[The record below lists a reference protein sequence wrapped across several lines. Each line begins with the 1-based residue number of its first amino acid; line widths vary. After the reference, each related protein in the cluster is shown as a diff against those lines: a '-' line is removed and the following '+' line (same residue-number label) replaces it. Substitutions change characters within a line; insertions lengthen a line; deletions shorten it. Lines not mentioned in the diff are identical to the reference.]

1 MKIKIK
7 RNREIA
13 RKLENSL
20 FCGLVIS
27 VLLSIISFGAS
38 CGEIRQDVLRMHVI
52 ANSDSAEDQAVKL
65 KVRDAVLEAGEDLFD
80 GTLTAEGAEQVLDS
94 DIERLQNA
102 AQNVLTENGFDYGV
116 RVEIGKDYFNTRTY
130 DGEVT
135 LPAGEYEAVRVILGE
150 GQGQNWWCVMF
161 PPMCLPAAEADT
173 EISDVLTKNEE
184 DVVKSNPKYEARFKI
199 VELFENFYRKIK

>member
-1 MKIKIK
+1 MKTKIK
-7 RNREIA
+7 RNREVA
-13 RKLENSL
+13 RKLEISL

-27 VLLSIISFGAS
+27 ILLSIISFGAS

-52 ANSDSAEDQAVKL
+52 ANSDSVEDQAVKL

-80 GTLTAEGAEQVLDS
+80 GTLTAEGAEQVLES
-94 DIERLQNA
+94 DIERLKNA
-102 AQNVLTENGFDYGV
+102 AQTVLTENGFDYGV

-150 GQGQNWWCVMF
+150 GKGQNWWCVMF

>member
-1 MKIKIK
+1 MKTKIK
-7 RNREIA
+7 RNREVA
-13 RKLENSL
+13 RKLEISL

-27 VLLSIISFGAS
+27 ILLSIISFGAS

-52 ANSDSAEDQAVKL
+52 ANSDSVEDQAVKL

-80 GTLTAEGAEQVLDS
+80 GTLTAEGAEQMLDS

-102 AQNVLTENGFDYGV
+102 AQTVLTENGFVYGV

-150 GQGQNWWCVMF
+150 GKGQNWWCVMF

>member
-1 MKIKIK
+1 MKTKSNGTGK
-7 RNREIA
+7 LPGNWKYPFLRPCHQCFVKHHFFRRFLRRNPAGRFAHA
-13 RKLENSL
+13 RHCQ
-20 FCGLVIS
+20 FRFRRGP
-27 VLLSIISFGAS
+27 G
-38 CGEIRQDVLRMHVI
+38 GETQ
-52 ANSDSAEDQAVKL
+52 S
-65 KVRDAVLEAGEDLFD
+65 RDAVLEAGEDLFN
-80 GTLTAEGAEQVLDS
+80 GTLTAEGAEQMLDS

-102 AQNVLTENGFDYGV
+102 AQTVLTENGFDYGV

-150 GQGQNWWCVMF
+150 GKGQNWWCVMF

>member
-1 MKIKIK
+1 MKTKIK

-13 RKLENSL
+13 RKLEISL

-150 GQGQNWWCVMF
+150 GKGQNWWCVMF

-173 EISDVLTKNEE
+173 EISDVLTQNEE

>member
-1 MKIKIK
+1 MKTKIK

-13 RKLENSL
+13 RKLEISL
-20 FCGLVIS
+20 FCGLIIS

-80 GTLTAEGAEQVLDS
+80 GTLTAEGAEQVLES

-130 DGEVT
+130 VGEVT

-150 GQGQNWWCVMF
+150 GKGQNWWCVMF

-173 EISDVLTKNEE
+173 EISDVLTQNEE

>member
-1 MKIKIK
+1 MKTKIK

-13 RKLENSL
+13 RKLEISL

-94 DIERLQNA
+94 DIERLKNA
-102 AQNVLTENGFDYGV
+102 AQTVLTENGFDYGV

-173 EISDVLTKNEE
+173 EISDVLTQNEE

>member
-1 MKIKIK
+1 MKTKIK

-173 EISDVLTKNEE
+173 EISDVLTQNEE

>member
-1 MKIKIK
+1 MKTKIK
-7 RNREIA
+7 RNREVA
-13 RKLENSL
+13 RKLEISL

-27 VLLSIISFGAS
+27 ILLSIISFGAS

-52 ANSDSAEDQAVKL
+52 ANSDSVEDQAVKL

-80 GTLTAEGAEQVLDS
+80 GTLTAEGAEQVLES

-102 AQNVLTENGFDYGV
+102 AQTVLTENGFDYGV

-150 GQGQNWWCVMF
+150 GKGQNWWCVMF

-173 EISDVLTKNEE
+173 EISDVLTQNEE
-184 DVVKSNPKYEARFKI
+184 DVVKSNPKYEARFKEI
-199 VELFENFYRKIK
+199 

>member
-1 MKIKIK
+1 MKTKIK
-7 RNREIA
+7 RNREFA
-13 RKLENSL
+13 RKLEISL

-116 RVEIGKDYFNTRTY
+116 RVEIGKDYFNTRIY

-173 EISDVLTKNEE
+173 EISDVLTQNEE

>member
-1 MKIKIK
+1 MKTKIK

-13 RKLENSL
+13 RKLEISL

-80 GTLTAEGAEQVLDS
+80 GTLTAEGAEQMLDS

-173 EISDVLTKNEE
+173 EISDVLTQNEE

>member
-150 GQGQNWWCVMF
+150 GKGQNWWCVMF

-173 EISDVLTKNEE
+173 EISDVLTQNEE

>member
-1 MKIKIK
+1 MKTKIK

-13 RKLENSL
+13 RKLEISL
-20 FCGLVIS
+20 FCGLIIS

-173 EISDVLTKNEE
+173 EISDVLTQNEE

>member
-173 EISDVLTKNEE
+173 EISDVLTQNEE

>member
-1 MKIKIK
+1 MKTKIK

-13 RKLENSL
+13 RKLEISL
-20 FCGLVIS
+20 FCGLIIS

-80 GTLTAEGAEQVLDS
+80 GTLTAEGVEQVLDS

-173 EISDVLTKNEE
+173 EISDVLTQNEE

>member
-1 MKIKIK
+1 MKTKIK

-13 RKLENSL
+13 RKLEISL
-20 FCGLVIS
+20 FCGLTIS

-52 ANSDSAEDQAVKL
+52 ANSDTAEDQAVKL

-80 GTLTAEGAEQVLDS
+80 GTLTAESAEQVLQA
-94 DIERLQNA
+94 DIERLQSA
-102 AQNVLTENGFDYGV
+102 AQTVLTENGFDYGV

-150 GQGQNWWCVMF
+150 GKGQNWWCVMF

-173 EISDVLTKNEE
+173 EISDVLTQNEE
-184 DVVKSNPKYEARFKI
+184 NVVKSNPKYEARFKI

>member
-1 MKIKIK
+1 MKTKIK
-7 RNREIA
+7 RNREVA
-13 RKLENSL
+13 RKLEISL

-27 VLLSIISFGAS
+27 ILLSIISFGAS

-52 ANSDSAEDQAVKL
+52 ANSDSVEDQAVKL

-80 GTLTAEGAEQVLDS
+80 GTMTAEGAEQVLER

-102 AQNVLTENGFDYGV
+102 AQTVLTENGFDYGV

-150 GQGQNWWCVMF
+150 GKGQNWWCVMF

>member
-1 MKIKIK
+1 MRMKKAVFVLVVVSLMINLCGCAHTNPDEGYMLI
-7 RNREIA
+7 RIHIRA
-13 RKLENSL
+13 DSNS
-20 FCGLVIS
+20 
-27 VLLSIISFGAS
+27 A
-38 CGEIRQDVLRMHVI
+38 
-52 ANSDSAEDQAVKL
+52 ADQGVKL

-80 GTLTAEGAEQVLDS
+80 GTLTAEGAEQMLDS

-102 AQNVLTENGFDYGV
+102 AQTVLTENGFDYGV

-150 GQGQNWWCVMF
+150 GKGQNWWCVMF

>member
-1 MKIKIK
+1 MKAKNK
-7 RNREIA
+7 WNRETA
-13 RKLENSL
+13 RKLEISL
-20 FCGLVIS
+20 FCGLIIS
-27 VLLSIISFGAS
+27 VLLSILSFGAS

-102 AQNVLTENGFDYGV
+102 AQAVLTENGFDYGV

-130 DGEVT
+130 DGDVT

-150 GQGQNWWCVMF
+150 GKGQNWWCVMF

-173 EISDVLTKNEE
+173 DISDVLNKNEE
-184 DVVKSNPKYEARFKI
+184 DVVKSDPKYEARFKI

>member
-150 GQGQNWWCVMF
+150 GKGQNWWCVMF
-161 PPMCLPAAEADT
+161 PPMCLPAAEAETD
-173 EISDVLTKNEE
+173 ISDVLTQNEE
-184 DVVKSNPKYEARFKI
+184 EVVRSDPKYEARFKI
-199 VELFENFYRKIK
+199 VELFENFYRKLK

>member
-1 MKIKIK
+1 MKTKIK

-13 RKLENSL
+13 RKLEISL

-102 AQNVLTENGFDYGV
+102 AQTVLTEKGFDYGV

-150 GQGQNWWCVMF
+150 GKGQNWWCVMF

-173 EISDVLTKNEE
+173 EISDVLTQNEE

>member
-150 GQGQNWWCVMF
+150 GKGQNWWCVMF

>member
-1 MKIKIK
+1 MKTKIK

-13 RKLENSL
+13 RKLEISL
-20 FCGLVIS
+20 FCGLIIS

-52 ANSDSAEDQAVKL
+52 ANSDSAEDQAMKL
-65 KVRDAVLEAGEDLFD
+65 KVRDAILEAGEDLFD

-102 AQNVLTENGFDYGV
+102 AQTVLTGNGFDYGV

-150 GQGQNWWCVMF
+150 GKGQNWWCVMF

-173 EISDVLTKNEE
+173 EISDVLTQNEE

>member
-1 MKIKIK
+1 MKTKIK

-13 RKLENSL
+13 RKLEISL
-20 FCGLVIS
+20 FCGLIIS

-102 AQNVLTENGFDYGV
+102 ARTVLAENGFDYGV

-150 GQGQNWWCVMF
+150 GKGQNWWCVMF

>member
-1 MKIKIK
+1 MKTKIK

-13 RKLENSL
+13 RKLEISL
-20 FCGLVIS
+20 FCGLIIS

-65 KVRDAVLEAGEDLFD
+65 KVRDAVLGAGEDLFD

-173 EISDVLTKNEE
+173 EISDVLTQNEE

>member
-1 MKIKIK
+1 MKTKIK

-13 RKLENSL
+13 RKLEISL
-20 FCGLVIS
+20 FCGLIIS

-38 CGEIRQDVLRMHVI
+38 CGEIRQDVLRIHVI

-173 EISDVLTKNEE
+173 EISDVLTQNEE

>member
-1 MKIKIK
+1 MKTKIK
-7 RNREIA
+7 RNREVA
-13 RKLENSL
+13 RKLEISL

-27 VLLSIISFGAS
+27 ILLSIISFGAS

-173 EISDVLTKNEE
+173 EISDVLTQNEE

>member
-1 MKIKIK
+1 MKTKIE

-13 RKLENSL
+13 RKLEISL

-52 ANSDSAEDQAVKL
+52 ANSDSVEDQAVKL

-173 EISDVLTKNEE
+173 EISDVLTQNEE